1 MRPPF
6 QTKSPRPL
14 IGIALGCLFA
24 FAFAL
29 CASAQTQIT
38 TGTVQGTVE
47 DEQGAVVPGAAV
59 EVKNVDT
66 NLTRTLTTDDG
77 GRFVFL
83 QLPPGRYTL
92 TASKQGFATLKQ
104 EEFAL
109 TVGQAANLDLRMK
122 VSGVNE
128 TITVSAVQTVDTAS
142 TQTSTTIDEKSVGN
156 LPVLGRKFEDLLT
169 LTPNVSV
176 VQGPDGDEI
185 NFAGQRGVFNNISL
199 DGGDY
204 MNGFFGEQA
213 GGQRAAIRS

>member
-1 MRPPF
+1 MLPPIKF
-6 QTKSPRPL
+6 KPAGRISAFTFGL
-14 IGIALGCLFA
+14 LLALTSAAGA
-24 FAFAL
+24 R
-29 CASAQTQIT
+29 AQTQIT
-38 TGTVQGTVE
+38 TGVIQGTVE
-47 DEQGAVVPGAAV
+47 DEQGATLPGASV
-59 EVKNVDT
+59 EVRNVGT
-66 NLTRTLTTDDG
+66 NLTKSLTTDEG

-104 EEFAL
+104 EEFTL
-109 TVGQAANLDLRMK
+109 TVGQAANLNLKMK

-128 TITVSAVQTVDTAS
+128 VVNVSAVQTVDTAS
-142 TQTSTTIDEKSVGN
+142 AQTSTTIDERAVGN

-176 VQGPDGDEI
+176 TQGPDGDEI

-213 GGQRAAIRS
+213 GG